1 MKVYIEIIVKTDV
14 SGTQRI
20 KSIVK
25 TGVFEIP
32 CIEIIVKTDM
42 FAIPYIK
49 IIVKTD
55 MFYVKIMN
63 LMCFPHVFQEHSGC
77 PDRKHKNI
85 QGTLAKPMLTL
96 CQAATVEE

>member
-1 MKVYIEIIVKTDV
+1 MYIEIIVKTDV

-25 TGVFEIP
+25 TDVFEIP

-77 PDRKHKNI
+77 PDRKHKVI
-85 QGTLAKPMLTL
+85 QGNPGQPGLTL
-96 CQAATVEE
+96 CHVATVYTM